1 MNLFICFSLLFVVSV
16 QSVTVR
22 LELHLDS
29 TPQETAWEVRGP
41 LPRPALIDGVT
52 YDYYQ
57 QELAIVEEVV
67 ELSEGF
73 YWFIL
78 KDYADNGIENGSYKI
93 TAALTS
99 GPKVL
104 AEGNGNFGSSAI
116 AEFEI
121 PKDQPMIMELG
132 NAGGYV
138 RGARV

>member
-1 MNLFICFSLLFVVSV
+1 MNLFICFFLLLLVSA

-29 TPQETAWEVRGP
+29 TPQETSWEVRGP
-41 LPRPALIDGVT
+41 LPRPDLIDGVT

-57 QELAIVEEVV
+57 QENAIVEEAV
-67 ELSEGF
+67 ELSEGL
-73 YWFIL
+73 YWFLL

-99 GPKVL
+99 GPNVL
-104 AEGNGNFGSSAI
+104 AEGNGNFSGSTI

-121 PKDQPMIMELG
+121 PRDQPMIIELE